1 MSDLSAKDK
10 GDRQSGAP
18 ADKAALN
25 TPEGRQ
31 IRNASGDQLEAIKA
45 ANPNASDGSVKNWAL
60 MTKAEK
66 FAHVEKTGQDRSLE
80 LVDKDPSG
88 IEVVVAARQMV
99 VEVEAKSQ
107 PATALQEVAE
117 IDSRPIK
124 DFGFDVKQHGQDKVI
139 RTGVEY
145 QVGQRPEVT
154 EQNLFERIGALPL
167 EQQAQVIG
175 AGIKAYNGEL
185 THQQF
190 RIGVG
195 AITGL
200 GDGVVGLAQSAESL
214 GNSIIGVA
222 QFSRDVMTNDPAAID
237 TAGKVGESLGKLMV
251 GCIHVFSAADA
262 YLGSVGAATTVGDY
276 GKALR
281 DVSWL
286 GQQINSRWVAMSP
299 EEKTRLAT
307 KLTVEN
313 LGGLAVGFGAD
324 RLAKSVKIT
333 EALEALG
340 AEASAMGSG
349 VREKAS
355 KLISRMADE
364 LMPQPMGVTPDG
376 RLIPIKNDAG
386 RIDDFAAKMVGR
398 SGEYVPAHKP
408 MFLAPGPNKVLSER
422 EMETFGGLKKLEA
435 MSDGELASIGLRRYE
450 MPKLNLQRD
459 DFSIK
464 AFVIGDTKAWVH
476 ASLPRPGTVVL
487 EHLDN
492 GAMPSGT
499 GGELLAQALKA
510 HGAHPTERVIL
521 KNIVN
526 KESFQAIK
534 AGALPQDTHIAGCVT
549 KALRLLGIKPV
560 SYRYETVGDKVNI
573 VIDTVVVR

>member
-31 IRNASGDQLEAIKA
+31 IRNASGDQLEAIKV

-66 FAHVEKTGQDRSLE
+66 FAHVEKAGQDRSLE
-80 LVDKDPSG
+80 LVDTEPSG
-88 IEVVVAARQMV
+88 REIVVAARQMV

-107 PATALQEVAE
+107 AATTLQELGE

-124 DFGFDVKQHGQDKVI
+124 DYGFDIEQLGQDKVI

-145 QVGQRPEVT
+145 QVGQQPEVT
-154 EQNLFERIGALPL
+154 EQNLFERIGALSL
-167 EQQAQVIG
+167 DQQAQVIG

-214 GNSIIGVA
+214 GSSIIGVA
-222 QFSRDVMTNDPAAID
+222 QFCRDVMTNDPAAID
-237 TAGKVGESLGKLMV
+237 TAGKAGESLGKLMV
-251 GCIHVFSAADA
+251 GGIHVFEAADA
-262 YLGSVGAATTVGDY
+262 YLGSLGAATTLGDC
-276 GKALR
+276 GKGLR
-281 DVSWL
+281 DVAWL
-286 GQQINSRWVAMSP
+286 GQQMNQRWEAMSP
-299 EEKTRLAT
+299 EEKTMLAT

-340 AEASAMGSG
+340 TEASAMGSG

-364 LMPQPMGVTPDG
+364 LMPQPMGMTTDG
-376 RLIPIKNDAG
+376 QRIVIPRQAQDN
-386 RIDDFAAKMVGR
+386 
-398 SGEYVPAHKP
+398 YH
-408 MFLAPGPNKVLSER
+408 
-422 EMETFGGLKKLEA
+422 A
-435 MSDGELASIGLRRYE
+435 MSKA
-450 MPKLNLQRD
+450 D
-459 DFSIK
+459 D
-464 AFVIGDTKAWVH
+464 
-476 ASLPRPGTVVL
+476 L
-487 EHLDN
+487 
-492 GAMPSGT
+492 
-499 GGELLAQALKA
+499 GG
-510 HGAHPTERVIL
+510 
-521 KNIVN
+521 VN
-526 KESFQAIK
+526 KPKDVNSGNVEKPSEVSSCREIKDVENEPKQGSLTNVQARDWYNAKIDEIDAIEGTMRK
-534 AGALPQDTHIAGCVT
+534 AGNSAEEIFEATT
-549 KALRLLGIKPV
+549 KLRNEAKI
-560 SYRYETVGDKVNI
+560 R
-573 VIDTVVVR
+573 

>member
-1 MSDLSAKDK
+1 MSDQSEKGK

-18 ADKAALN
+18 ADKPVLN
-25 TPEGRQ
+25 SPEGQ
-31 IRNASGDQLEAIKA
+31 QVRNATGDQVEAIKA
-45 ANPNASDGSVKNWAL
+45 ANPNVSDGSVKNWAL

-80 LVDKDPSG
+80 LVETEPSG
-88 IEVVVAARQMV
+88 REVVVAARQV
-99 VEVEAKSQ
+99 FVEVEAKSQ
-107 PATALQEVAE
+107 PAICQQELADV
-117 IDSRPIK
+117 DSRPIA
-124 DFGFDVKQHGQDKVI
+124 DYGFEVEQHGTAKVV
-139 RTGVEY
+139 RTGLEY
-145 QVGQRPEVT
+145 QAGQHPEVT

-214 GNSIIGVA
+214 GGAIIGLA
-222 QFSRDVMTNDPAAID
+222 QFSRDVMTNVPAAVE
-237 TAGKVGESLGKLMV
+237 TAGKAGESLGRLMV
-251 GCIHVFSAADA
+251 AGIHVFGAADA
-262 YLGSVGAATTVGDY
+262 YLGRLGAATTVGDY
-276 GKALR
+276 GKGLR
-281 DVSWL
+281 DVAWL
-286 GQQINSRWVAMSP
+286 GQQMNQRWEVMSP
-299 EEKTRLAT
+299 EEKARLAT

-340 AEASAMGSG
+340 TEASAMGSG

-364 LMPQPMGVTPDG
+364 LMPQPMAVAPDG
-376 RLIPIKNDAG
+376 RLVPIKNDASK
-386 RIDDFAAKMVGR
+386 IDDFAVKMDGR
-398 SGEYVPAHKP
+398 SGDYVPEHKP
-408 MFLAPGPNKVLSER
+408 MFLAPGPNKVLSDR
-422 EMETFGGLKKLEA
+422 EIESFGGLKKLEA

-476 ASLPRPGTVVL
+476 ASLPKPGTVVL

-510 HGAHPTERVIL
+510 HGAQPTERVIL

-549 KALRLLGIKPV
+549 KALRLLGINPV

>member
-1 MSDLSAKDK
+1 MSDQSAKDK
-10 GDRQSGAP
+10 GDRQSGVP
-18 ADKAALN
+18 ADKPVLN
-25 TPEGRQ
+25 TQEGQ
-31 IRNASGDQLEAIKA
+31 HVRNATGDQVEAIKA

-66 FAHVEKTGQDRSLE
+66 FAHVEKTGQDRSIE
-80 LVDKDPSG
+80 LVDTEPSG
-88 IEVVVAARQMV
+88 REIVVAARQMV
-99 VEVEAKSQ
+99 VEIEAKDQ
-107 PATALQEVAE
+107 PATALQELAE

-124 DFGFDVKQHGQDKVI
+124 DYGFDVKQYGQDKVV

-214 GNSIIGVA
+214 GSSIIGVA

-237 TAGKVGESLGKLMV
+237 TAGKAGESLGKLMV
-251 GCIHVFSAADA
+251 GGIHVFGAADA
-262 YLGSVGAATTVGDY
+262 YLGSLGAATTVGDY
-276 GKALR
+276 GKGLR
-281 DVSWL
+281 DVAWL
-286 GQQINSRWVAMSP
+286 GQQMNQRWEAMSP
-299 EEKTRLAT
+299 EEKSRLAT

-333 EALEALG
+333 EALETLG
-340 AEASAMGSG
+340 TEASAMGSG

-364 LMPQPMGVTPDG
+364 LMPQSMGVTPDG
-376 RLIPIKNDAG
+376 RLIPIKTDAG
-386 RIDDFAAKMVGR
+386 KIDDFAAKMVGR
-398 SGEYVPAHKP
+398 SGEYVPEHKP
-408 MFLAPGPNKVLSER
+408 MFLAPGPNKVLSKR
-422 EMETFGGLKKLEA
+422 EMEAFGGLKKLEA

-450 MPKLNLQRD
+450 MSKLRLESDEFSLQA
-459 DFSIK
+459 K
-464 AFVIGDTKAWVH
+464 VPGDHRAWFR
-476 ASLPRPGTVVL
+476 ASVSKDGTLVL
-487 EHLDN
+487 TDLSK
-492 GAMPSGT
+492 GAMPDGT
-499 GGELLAQALKA
+499 GAYFLAEALKA
-510 HGAHPTERVIL
+510 HNLKPTGKIFL
-521 KNIVN
+521 KNIRE
-526 KESFQAIK
+526 KETLPALA
-534 AGALPQDTHIAGCVT
+534 AGVSPEHTKIGRCVT
-549 KALRLLGIKPV
+549 KGLKELGLTPTAFKLVETDRGIDIIIELR
-560 SYRYETVGDKVNI
+560 
-573 VIDTVVVR
+573 

>member
-1 MSDLSAKDK
+1 MSDQSAKDK
-10 GDRQSGAP
+10 GDRQSGAL
-18 ADKAALN
+18 ADKPVLN
-25 TPEGRQ
+25 SPEGQ
-31 IRNASGDQLEAIKA
+31 QVRNATGDQVEAIKA

-80 LVDKDPSG
+80 LVDREPSG
-88 IEVVVAARQMV
+88 REIVVAARQMV
-99 VEVEAKSQ
+99 AEVDANSQ
-107 PATALQEVAE
+107 LTTTLQELAE

-124 DFGFDVKQHGQDKVI
+124 DYGFDVEQHGQDKVI

-145 QVGQRPEVT
+145 QVGQQPEVT

-175 AGIKAYNGEL
+175 AGIKAYNAEL

-200 GDGVVGLAQSAESL
+200 GEGVVGLAQSAESL
-214 GNSIIGVA
+214 GSSIIGVA
-222 QFSRDVMTNDPAAID
+222 QFSRDVITNDPAAVE
-237 TAGKVGESLGKLMV
+237 TAGKAGESLGKLMV
-251 GCIHVFSAADA
+251 GGIHIFGAADA
-262 YLGSVGAATTVGDY
+262 YLGSLGAATTVGDY
-276 GKALR
+276 GKGLR
-281 DVSWL
+281 DVAWL
-286 GQQINSRWVAMSP
+286 GQQMNQRWEAMSP

-340 AEASAMGSG
+340 TEASAMGSG

-386 RIDDFAAKMVGR
+386 KIDDFAAKMVGR
-398 SGEYVPAHKP
+398 SGEYVPEHKP

-422 EMETFGGLKKLEA
+422 EMEAFGGLNKLEG

-450 MPKLNLQRD
+450 MSKLRLEKDQ
-459 DFSIK
+459 FSIQAK
-464 AFVIGDTKAWVH
+464 IPGDSGAWFRAIVTQEGD
-476 ASLPRPGTVVL
+476 LILTDLNKG
-487 EHLDN
+487 N
-492 GAMPSGT
+492 MPDGV
-499 GGELLAQALKA
+499 GGHFLAEALKG
-510 HGAHPTERVIL
+510 HRVVPM
-521 KNIVN
+521 K
-526 KESFQAIK
+526 KR
-534 AGALPQDTHIAGCVT
+534 CV
-549 KALRLLGIKPV
+549 
-560 SYRYETVGDKVNI
+560 
-573 VIDTVVVR
+573 

>member
-1 MSDLSAKDK
+1 MSDQSAKDK
-10 GDRQSGAP
+10 GDRQSGAL
-18 ADKAALN
+18 ADKPVLN
-25 TPEGRQ
+25 SPEGQ
-31 IRNASGDQLEAIKA
+31 QVRNATGDQVEAIKA

-80 LVDKDPSG
+80 LVDREPSG
-88 IEVVVAARQMV
+88 REIVVAARQMV
-99 VEVEAKSQ
+99 AEVDANSQ
-107 PATALQEVAE
+107 LTTTLQELAE

-124 DFGFDVKQHGQDKVI
+124 DYGFDVEQHGQDKVI

-145 QVGQRPEVT
+145 QVGQQPEVT

-175 AGIKAYNGEL
+175 AGIKAYNAEL

-200 GDGVVGLAQSAESL
+200 GEGVVGLAQSAESL
-214 GNSIIGVA
+214 GSSIIGVA
-222 QFSRDVMTNDPAAID
+222 QFSRDVITNDPAAVE
-237 TAGKVGESLGKLMV
+237 TAGKAGESLGKLMV
-251 GCIHVFSAADA
+251 AGIHVFGAADA
-262 YLGSVGAATTVGDY
+262 YLGSLGAATTVGDY
-276 GKALR
+276 GKGLR
-281 DVSWL
+281 DVAWL
-286 GQQINSRWVAMSP
+286 GQQINQRWEAMSP
-299 EEKTRLAT
+299 EEKSRLAT

-340 AEASAMGSG
+340 TEASAMGSG

-386 RIDDFAAKMVGR
+386 KIDDFAAKMVGR
-398 SGEYVPAHKP
+398 SGEYVPEHKP

-422 EMETFGGLKKLEA
+422 EMEAFGGLNKLEG

-450 MPKLNLQRD
+450 MSKLRLEKDQ
-459 DFSIK
+459 FSIQAK
-464 AFVIGDTKAWVH
+464 IPGDSGAWFRAIVTQEGD
-476 ASLPRPGTVVL
+476 LILTDLNKG
-487 EHLDN
+487 N
-492 GAMPSGT
+492 MPDGV
-499 GGELLAQALKA
+499 GGHFLAEALKG
-510 HGAHPTERVIL
+510 HRVVPMKKVIL
-521 KNIVN
+521 KKVINEETLSALEAGIPAEDTLISRCVSKGL
-526 KESFQAIK
+526 KE
-534 AGALPQDTHIAGCVT
+534 
-549 KALRLLGIKPV
+549 LGVKPGRFEIEKT
-560 SYRYETVGDKVNI
+560 YRGINI
-573 VIDTVVVR
+573 VIDLH